1 MTLPTR
7 RSAGICLHVT
17 SLPGNYGI
25 GELGNYAHR
34 FVDFLADSDLGIW
47 QFLPLGPTAYG
58 DSPYQPLSINAG
70 NTMLIDI
77 DTLLAEDLLTDEE
90 VEPLT
95 SLADDFVDYSALIP
109 LKTQVLARAA
119 DRFLSEASEER
130 HAAFNAFCATHDNS
144 WLHDFALF
152 QILKTLHNERAWPE
166 WDERFRHRDP
176 EALAI
181 LGKTAEQQIVAIK
194 VAQFLFDEQWQR
206 LKRHATSRKV
216 RLFGDLPIYI
226 ALDSVDAW
234 VHNELLLLDED
245 GQPTEVAGVPPD
257 YFSEDGQLWGN
268 PLYDWAYHEAS
279 GFRWWIDRMRRAM
292 TLCDM
297 VRIDH
302 FRGFESYWAVPADAD
317 TARGGE
323 WRKGPADKLFDAMR
337 KHLGD
342 LPIVAEDLGIIT
354 DEVDALRERQQ
365 FPGMKVLQF
374 LIGEP
379 DFSIE
384 DIPED
389 CICYTG
395 THDNDTTAGWFH
407 GGSGDLR
414 SDTEISAIRRAVLA
428 LTDGREDTVARDLV
442 RLALASPARIAMA
455 PMQDYLDLGSTARF
469 NTPGTTDDNWRWRLQ
484 SGALDEDLDA
494 IIRCWIADSGRGND
508 AMLQS

>member
-1 MTLPTR
+1 
-7 RSAGICLHVT
+7 
-17 SLPGNYGI
+17 
-25 GELGNYAHR
+25 
-34 FVDFLADSDLGIW
+34 
-47 QFLPLGPTAYG
+47 
-58 DSPYQPLSINAG
+58 
-70 NTMLIDI
+70 
-77 DTLLAEDLLTDEE
+77 
-90 VEPLT
+90 
-95 SLADDFVDYSALIP
+95 
-109 LKTQVLARAA
+109 
-119 DRFLSEASEER
+119 
-130 HAAFNAFCATHDNS
+130 
-144 WLHDFALF
+144 
-152 QILKTLHNERAWPE
+152 
-166 WDERFRHRDP
+166 
-176 EALAI
+176 
-181 LGKTAEQQIVAIK
+181 
-194 VAQFLFDEQWQR
+194 
-206 LKRHATSRKV
+206 V

-234 VHNELLLLDED
+234 VHNELLLLDAD

-268 PLYDWAYHEAS
+268 PLYDWDYHEAT
-279 GFRWWIDRMRRAM
+279 GFGWWIERMRHAM

-302 FRGFESYWAVPADAD
+302 FRGFESYWAVPASAE

-323 WRKGPADKLFDAMR
+323 WRKGPADKIFDAMR
-337 KHLGD
+337 DKLGV

-374 LIGEP
+374 LIGEE
-379 DFSIE
+379 DFAIE

-389 CICYTG
+389 CVCYTG
-395 THDNDTTAGWFH
+395 THDNDTTAGWFQ

-414 SDTEISAIRRAVLA
+414 SDSEISAIRRAVLA

-469 NTPGTTDDNWRWRLQ
+469 NTPGTTDHNWRWRLH
-484 SGALDEDLDA
+484 GDALNTGLAEL
-494 IIRCWIADSGRGND
+494 IRAWIADAGRGRA